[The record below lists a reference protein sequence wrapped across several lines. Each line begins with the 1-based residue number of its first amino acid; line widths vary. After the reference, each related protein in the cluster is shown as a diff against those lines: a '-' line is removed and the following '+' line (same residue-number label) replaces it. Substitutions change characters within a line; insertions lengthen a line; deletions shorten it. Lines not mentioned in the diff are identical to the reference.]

1 MATITCAQFLA
12 RYSEYRDALVA
23 DECERLRFL
32 QHLASCDRCRTYD
45 SHVSRGVMV
54 LRSTGEI
61 EPSRAFGD
69 HLARRIA
76 EECGEAEPITPGR
89 AGIMAGLMLAAAAAL
104 FFLDGARPTPEP
116 VAASPMPTTMPWL
129 PSNPSPAPPDL
140 SSLVVPA
147 FGGEWRSPG
156 AAEEPFVITAAR
168 TR

>member
-12 RYSEYRDALVA
+12 RYSEYRDGLVT

-32 QHLASCDRCRTYD
+32 QHLASCDRCQTYD

-104 FFLDGARPTPEP
+104 LFLDAARPTPEP
-116 VAASPMPTTMPWL
+116 VAATPATAPWL
-129 PSNPSPAPPDL
+129 RSNASPTPSDL
-140 SSLVVPA
+140 SSLVIPA

-156 AAEEPFVITAAR
+156 AAEEPFIMMTAAH